1 MLVKVRTEENQ
12 TVYIKQIG
20 PVCVFY
26 SSELYS
32 VFMEKQ

>member
-1 MLVKVRTEENQ
+1 MLVQVRTEENQ

-20 PVCVFY
+20 LVCVFY

-32 VFMEKQ
+32 VFMENQ